1 MFGAEAE
8 KFALP
13 VVLTLASGERLS
25 GNLLLA
31 RAQKLSEAL
40 NRPDAFIEFRGR
52 DGMTSVIA
60 KSAIAQA
67 SLLDL
72 PRTDQLARG
81 NGFDPYRALGL
92 EAGASAA
99 DIRAAYLA
107 KARMYH
113 ADQYANQALP
123 PEVTEYL
130 NATFAHI
137 RAAYEELAPREK
149 KPAAASA

>member
-1 MFGAEAE
+1 MFGGEAE

-31 RAQKLSEAL
+31 RAQKLTEAL
-40 NRPDAFIEFRGR
+40 NRPEAFIEFRDREGIV
-52 DGMTSVIA
+52 SVIA
-60 KSAIAQA
+60 KSALAQA
-67 SLLDL
+67 RLLDL
-72 PRTDQLARG
+72 PRNDQLVRG

-92 EAGASAA
+92 ESGASAA

-107 KARMYH
+107 KARLYH
-113 ADQYANQALP
+113 PDQFANNPLP

-130 NATFAHI
+130 NATFAHV

-149 KPAAASA
+149 KPAAVSA